1 MLKNTVGLSKKM
13 KAAAIVAAAGTG
25 LRMKNETRKQY
36 LILAGKP
43 VLARS
48 LNLFTDY
55 TGFETVIAV
64 IPPGDEELVKKLIE
78 PYCPVEQVALVAGG
92 NSRQESVRRGLA
104 LVPDWV
110 ELVCIHD
117 AARPL
122 ASPALLKNLLSAAE
136 DFGAAIPVIAVSDT
150 VKEIDNEG
158 FVTATTSRDRL
169 RLVQTPQIFRSE
181 ILKKAFEMARQS
193 GFEATDDASLVEAAG
208 FAVKTIPGE
217 TANLKITTPLDLVMA
232 MQLLKGVDKR

>member
-1 MLKNTVGLSKKM
+1 M

-43 VLARS
+43 VLGRS
-48 LNLFTDY
+48 LNLFIEHP
-55 TGFETVIAV
+55 GFDTVIAV
-64 IPPGDEELVKKLIE
+64 IPPGEEDAVKQLIE
-78 PYCPVEQVALVAGG
+78 PYCPVGQVTLTAGG
-92 NSRQESVRRGLA
+92 DTRQESVRRGLD

-110 ELVCIHD
+110 DLVCIHD

-122 ASPALLKNLLSAAE
+122 ASPDLLKILLSAAE
-136 DFGAAIPVIAVSDT
+136 EFGAAIPVIAVSDT

-158 FVTATTSRDRL
+158 FVMATPSRDRL
-169 RLVQTPQIFRSE
+169 RLVQTPQVFRRE
-181 ILKKAFEMARQS
+181 LLKKAYEMALRS

-208 FAVKTIPGE
+208 FAVKTVPGE

-232 MQLLKGVDKR
+232 VHLLKGVDKR

>member
-1 MLKNTVGLSKKM
+1 M

-36 LILAGKP
+36 HILAGKP

-55 TGFETVIAV
+55 PGFETVIAV
-64 IPPGDEELVKKLIE
+64 IPPGDEDVVKKLIE
-78 PYCPVEQVALVAGG
+78 PHCPVEQVALVAGG

-104 LVPDWV
+104 LVPDSV

-122 ASPALLKNLLSAAE
+122 ASPVLLRNLLSAAE
-136 DFGAAIPVIAVSDT
+136 EFGAAIPVIALSDT
-150 VKEIDNEG
+150 VKEIDDNEG
-158 FVTATTSRDRL
+158 FVTATPSRDRL
-169 RLVQTPQIFRSE
+169 RLVQTPQVFRRE
-181 ILKKAFEMARQS
+181 VLKKAFEMARQS

>member
-1 MLKNTVGLSKKM
+1 M

-36 LILAGKP
+36 LILAGKS
-43 VLARS
+43 VLAHS
-48 LNLFTDY
+48 LNLFLDY
-55 TGFETVIAV
+55 SGFETVIAV
-64 IPPGDEELVKKLIE
+64 IPPGEEDAVKKLIG
-78 PYCPVEQVALVAGG
+78 PLCPAEQVTLVAGG
-92 NSRQESVRRGLA
+92 SSRQESVRRGLA
-104 LVPDWV
+104 QVPDWV
-110 ELVCIHD
+110 DLVCIHD

-122 ASPALLKNLLSAAE
+122 ASPALLKNLLLAAE
-136 DFGAAIPVIAVSDT
+136 EFGAAIPVIAVSDT
-150 VKEIDNEG
+150 VKEINNEG
-158 FVTATTSRDRL
+158 FVTATPSRDRL
-169 RLVQTPQIFRSE
+169 RLVQTPQVFRRE

-217 TANLKITTPLDLVMA
+217 TANLKITTPLDLIMA